1 MSADI
6 SVYLLLAVGVAN
18 LALLGWLHVR
28 SSRASGDVGGLAVL
42 VGGRFDAVERNNETL
57 RRTLTEMDQALRD
70 KIATGTRDGLAAAFD
85 KVQQGTAA
93 QAEQLGSFGNQ
104 LTIFRQLVAEKLAEA
119 ETRASD
125 ARAAL
130 VRDTSDAIT
139 QAREAI
145 DNSLRAFGEQ
155 QRERLMATEQA
166 VREGKEATE
175 AFSTKTETA
184 LREQL
189 GELSERV
196 RTGFDGF
203 SERLREQQEQ
213 LREKVETK
221 LDEIRTGNETK
232 LDQISRAVDEQL
244 QSALQKGLD
253 ERFHQVVAQFAEI
266 QQAIGQ
272 VKDVAGQIGDLKR
285 LFSNVKMRG
294 GVGEDHLGVLLD
306 DFLPP
311 GSYERNLRIAEANEV
326 VEYAVRIPARGS
338 SGDKWLAIDAKFPT
352 IDYER
357 LVQASESNDRDQE
370 IAARKA
376 LERKIR
382 EEAKRISSKYIRPP
396 QTLDFAIMYLPSEGL
411 DSEVS
416 RMPGLID
423 ALRREYSIHVMG
435 PRLLPAHLHCIRV
448 GYFTLA
454 LEQKAGAIGEILSAV
469 KAEWSKLGE
478 SLDAL
483 AKRADILNKGI
494 RKTQQRTRVVGRTLE
509 TVDALEFERAE
520 QVLGLSDETILIEA
534 DLDDEDGIPVVGP
547 RTVET
552 GGSAERRAAE

>member
-1 MSADI
+1 VSADI

-552 GGSAERRAAE
+552 GGSAEPRAAE

>member
-1 MSADI
+1 
-6 SVYLLLAVGVAN
+6 
-18 LALLGWLHVR
+18 
-28 SSRASGDVGGLAVL
+28 
-42 VGGRFDAVERNNETL
+42 
-57 RRTLTEMDQALRD
+57 
-70 KIATGTRDGLAAAFD
+70 
-85 KVQQGTAA
+85 
-93 QAEQLGSFGNQ
+93 
-104 LTIFRQLVAEKLAEA
+104 
-119 ETRASD
+119 
-125 ARAAL
+125 
-130 VRDTSDAIT
+130 
-139 QAREAI
+139 
-145 DNSLRAFGEQ
+145 
-155 QRERLMATEQA
+155 MATEQA

>member
-552 GGSAERRAAE
+552 GGSAEPRAAE